1 MANVAAKN
9 WNKNSLFVDET
20 APLTESCQLH
30 SGKFETGFTA
40 ARCALACGN
49 DGGRERERPVRS

>member
-20 APLTESCQLH
+20 APLTESCQLY

-40 ARCALACGN
+40 ARWRLRAATTE
-49 DGGRERERPVRS
+49 GGRERDR